1 LSAPE
6 TLLCTRAPEKNC
18 DDATHGRH
26 HSGCL
31 PITTTQA
38 NDAVETD
45 VTYQAFDARTNRV
58 LGEFPTLAAAQ
69 EAIGEQDDFFV
80 MRCDE
85 GESPELVWET

>member
-1 LSAPE
+1 MWSNFAPSSPNGRMIHGKVAIAGMPSSA
-6 TLLCTRAPEKNC
+6 LNISCARAM
-18 DDATHGRH
+18 
-26 HSGCL
+26 
-31 PITTTQA
+31 
-38 NDAVETD
+38 ETD